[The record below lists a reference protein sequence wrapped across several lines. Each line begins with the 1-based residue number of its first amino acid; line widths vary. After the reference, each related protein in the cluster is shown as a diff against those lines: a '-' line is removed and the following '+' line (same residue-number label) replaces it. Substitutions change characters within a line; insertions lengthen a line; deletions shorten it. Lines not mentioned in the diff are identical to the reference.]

1 VTTIS
6 VTAEHIAE
14 GVRCSCSRCPV
25 ALAIADA
32 FPGADVWVGG
42 ASFDITFE
50 DAEPVFVD
58 LPSEA
63 EDFIGRFDE
72 DGFGEPFSFDVDYP
86 AVTP

>member
-1 VTTIS
+1 MTAINVTEAHLT
-6 VTAEHIAE
+6 E
-14 GVRCSCSRCPV
+14 GVRSSCSRCPV

-50 DAEPVFVD
+50 NGEPVDVD

-72 DGFGEPFSFDVDYP
+72 DGYGEPFTFTVDYP
-86 AVTP
+86 KAAA